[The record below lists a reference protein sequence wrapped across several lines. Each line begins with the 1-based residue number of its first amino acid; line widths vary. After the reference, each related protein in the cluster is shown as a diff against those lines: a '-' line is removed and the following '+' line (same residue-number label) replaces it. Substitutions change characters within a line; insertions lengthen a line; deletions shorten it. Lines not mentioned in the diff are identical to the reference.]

1 MPIKAF
7 SCKYILTLHT
17 SHIVYDFVILDNGC
31 QSHYNFQRK
40 RHIIKYKLLFDW
52 SYIKCF
58 FTNKSVPFISECDW
72 KFLTSEYLKFT
83 VFHIGIIICN
93 WQWNL
98 CITLFVTFNLG
109 IKKYQL
115 AKAKIWNEKF
125 SGQWLLPEK

>member
-58 FTNKSVPFISECDW
+58 FTNKSVPFIFECDW
-72 KFLTSEYLKFT
+72 KFLTSEYLKFP
-83 VFHIGIIICN
+83 VFHIGKIIYNWQWKSLHYIICN
-93 WQWNL
+93 
-98 CITLFVTFNLG
+98 IYF